1 MQFEYDSPDIFDVIR
16 SLDFGPLQAT
26 FHPYRL
32 EFNRPSR
39 TSRGVM
45 SHRDIWIL
53 KVWEK
58 ENPDVFGLGECAP
71 LPGLSIDTPKIVEDT
86 LIDVCHRP
94 DEFVQWLSGK
104 LDHAPSVNFALEQA
118 LIDLHRGGKRILFP
132 SKFTRGNEQIT
143 INGLI
148 WMGNP
153 QYMIDQINEKIHSG
167 FRCIKMKIGGISFPE
182 EIKILQE
189 LRDTFG
195 YDEVEIRLDANG
207 AFHPDEAMD
216 KLEELAPLNI
226 HSIEQPIQSGQ
237 WEEMADLCR
246 ISPVPIALDE
256 ELIGETDRY
265 SKQELL
271 ETIMPSYIILKPS
284 LLGGIQHTTEWIEL
298 AEETNLGWWIT
309 SALESNLGLNAIA
322 QWTFTLQNPIPQ
334 GLGTGQ
340 LFKNNFESPLHIQQ
354 QSLMFDLG
362 KSWNLPLDA

>member
-45 SHRDIWIL
+45 NHRDIWIL

-58 ENPDVFGLGECAP
+58 ENPEVFGLGECAP

-94 DEFVQWLSGK
+94 NEFVQWLSGG

-132 SKFTRGNEQIT
+132 SKFTQGNEQIT

-153 QYMIDQINEKIHSG
+153 QFMIDQINEKIHSG
-167 FRCIKMKIGGISFPE
+167 FRCIKMKIGGISFNE

-189 LRDTFG
+189 LRNTFG
-195 YDEVEIRLDANG
+195 YDEIEIRLDANG
-207 AFHPDEAMD
+207 AFHPDDAID
-216 KLEELAPLNI
+216 KLEKLAPLNI
-226 HSIEQPIQSGQ
+226 HSIEQPIQPGQ
-237 WEEMADLCR
+237 WEDLADLCR
-246 ISPVPIALDE
+246 ISPIPIALDE
-256 ELIGETDRY
+256 ELIGEMDRY
-265 SKQELL
+265 NKQELL
-271 ETIMPSYIILKPS
+271 ETIMPAYIILKPS
-284 LLGGIQHTTEWIEL
+284 LLGGLQHTAEWIEL
-298 AEETNLGWWIT
+298 AEEFNIGWWIT
-309 SALESNLGLNAIA
+309 SALESNIGLNAIA

-340 LFKNNFESPLHIQQ
+340 LFKNNFDSPLYIIHE
-354 QSLMFDLG
+354 SLMFDPDIT
-362 KSWNLPLDA
+362 WNINLE